1 MRDAIGCVPF
11 PTASDPSN
19 ICVFQ
24 AAVQAGLPYTDV
36 QLPMLMRALY
46 GSRSPKFVLLLR
58 NPVDRI
64 YSAYFGCGSRL
75 RWVGGSQ
82 AFSER
87 HPDDLVSSV

>member
-1 MRDAIGCVPF
+1 MSGGSTSGPAPVPF
-11 PTASDPSN
+11 PYSD
-19 ICVFQ
+19 ICVYFQ

-64 YSAYFGCGSRL
+64 YSAYFG
-75 RWVGGSQ
+75 
-82 AFSER
+82 
-87 HPDDLVSSV
+87 